1 MVVLWFLAGVA
12 VFSYYFVP
20 GGVRISFAAADIGF
34 RFRGGVLDA
43 DVSADRCAHRA
54 EGRGGVVKD
63 CVKRQV
69 VLVFQGA
76 FCQTNRIELDGIFRY
91 AAKAGWT
98 IQTIEYDTAAASRLH
113 EKMSRRD
120 YDAKPLI
127 AFWKPAGCIVECSG
141 QKSKFEIRDFGR
153 IPTVF
158 LDQHPSVIGNG
169 AVCVS
174 SDASSI
180 AECAAKEL
188 LPLGFLHYAYLPWSP
203 ETVWSR
209 ERQEAFS
216 CRVRMNGK
224 KMHVFSGKAKMSE
237 ALKYR
242 KELSAWMASL
252 PKPCGVFAAN
262 DYLAEQVL
270 STCAAEGI
278 AVPDEVA
285 VLGVDDEVQICEN
298 TKPTL
303 SSIRTDN
310 ENAGYMAAELLAKRM
325 EYPRAKVP
333 SRVFGALGVTRRAS
347 TRRFPNAD
355 RRVVKALEFI
365 RRHACEGIEPPA
377 VVAEMGCSRSLAD
390 LRFRE
395 MTGHTILD
403 EIHAVRLARVK
414 ELASNPQF
422 DIAAL
427 PDFCGYAS
435 LSDLYRVFRRRVG
448 MTLRH
453 YRNRQ

>member
-1 MVVLWFLAGVA
+1 MRKSNSNSPRKPFL
-12 VFSYYFVP
+12 
-20 GGVRISFAAADIGF
+20 
-34 RFRGGVLDA
+34 
-43 DVSADRCAHRA
+43 
-54 EGRGGVVKD
+54 
-63 CVKRQV
+63 

-76 FCQTNRIELDGIFRY
+76 FCQTNRIELDGVFRF
-91 AAKAGWT
+91 AAQAGWT
-98 IQTIEYDTAAASRLH
+98 VQTIEYDTAAASRLH
-113 EKMSRRD
+113 KKMSRRD
-120 YDAKPLI
+120 YDVKPLI

-141 QKSKFEIRDFGR
+141 QPPKFGVHDFGG

-158 LDQHPSVIGNG
+158 LDQYPSVIGNG

-216 CRVRMNGK
+216 RRVLMNGK
-224 KMHVFSGKAKMSE
+224 KMHIFSGKAKMSE

-242 KELSAWMASL
+242 KELSTWMESL
-252 PKPCGVFAAN
+252 PKPCGILAAN
-262 DYLAEQVL
+262 DYLAERVL
-270 STCAAEGI
+270 STCAADGI

-310 ENAGYMAAELLAKRM
+310 ERAGYLAAELLSKRIAS
-325 EYPRAKVP
+325 PKATIRP
-333 SRVFGALGVTRRAS
+333 CVFGALGVRRRAS
-347 TRRFPNAD
+347 TRLFPNAN
-355 RRVVKALEFI
+355 RRVVRALEFI

-377 VVAEMGCSRSLAD
+377 VVAEMECSRSLAD

-414 ELASNPQF
+414 ELASNPKF

-448 MTLRH
+448 MTLSH
-453 YRNRQ
+453 YRNRQQTGV

>member
-1 MVVLWFLAGVA
+1 MK
-12 VFSYYFVP
+12 
-20 GGVRISFAAADIGF
+20 
-34 RFRGGVLDA
+34 
-43 DVSADRCAHRA
+43 DR
-54 EGRGGVVKD
+54 
-63 CVKRQV
+63 VKRQV

-76 FCQTNRIELDGIFRY
+76 FCQTNRIELDGIFRF

-120 YDAKPLI
+120 YDVKPLI
-127 AFWKPAGCIVECSG
+127 AFWNPAGCIVECAG
-141 QKSKFEIRDFGR
+141 QPSKFTVHDFGR

-158 LDQHPSVIGNG
+158 LDLHPSMIGNG

-174 SDASSI
+174 NDASSI

-188 LPLGFLHYAYLPWSP
+188 LPLGFQHYAYLPWP
-203 ETVWSR
+203 QETVWSR
-209 ERQEAFS
+209 EREEAFA
-216 CRVRMNGK
+216 RRILMNGK
-224 KMHVFSGKAKMSE
+224 KLHVFSEKAKRSE
-237 ALKYR
+237 SLEYR
-242 KELSAWMASL
+242 KGLSVWMASL
-252 PKPCGVFAAN
+252 PKPCGIFAAN

-270 STCAAEGI
+270 STCAADGLI
-278 AVPDEVA
+278 VPDEVA

-298 TKPTL
+298 TSPTL

-310 ENAGYMAAELLAKRM
+310 ENAGYIAAELLAKRIA
-325 EYPRAKVP
+325 YPRAKVP

-347 TRRFPNAD
+347 TRRFPKGD
-355 RRVVKALEFI
+355 PRVLKALEFI

-403 EIHAVRLARVK
+403 EIHAIRLARVK
-414 ELASNPQF
+414 ELASNPRF

-435 LSDLYRVFRRRVG
+435 LSDLFRVFRRRVG

-453 YRNRQ
+453 YRSRLKTGA

>member
-1 MVVLWFLAGVA
+1 M
-12 VFSYYFVP
+12 
-20 GGVRISFAAADIGF
+20 
-34 RFRGGVLDA
+34 
-43 DVSADRCAHRA
+43 
-54 EGRGGVVKD
+54 KN

-76 FCQTNRIELDGIFRY
+76 FCQTNRIELDGIFRF
-91 AAKAGWT
+91 ATKAGWT

-113 EKMSRRD
+113 EKISRRD
-120 YDAKPLI
+120 YDVKPLI
-127 AFWKPAGCIVECSG
+127 AFWKPAGCIVECAG
-141 QKSKFEIRDFGR
+141 QPSKFEVHDFGR

-158 LDQHPSVIGNG
+158 LDQHPSMIGNG

-180 AECAAKEL
+180 AECAAQEL
-188 LPLGFLHYAYLPWSP
+188 LSLGFLHYAYLPWSP

-209 ERQEAFS
+209 ERGEAFAR
-216 CRVRMNGK
+216 RVLMNGK
-224 KMHVFSGKAKMSE
+224 KLHVFSGKAKMSE
-237 ALKYR
+237 SVEYR
-242 KELSAWMASL
+242 RKLSAWMASL
-252 PKPCGVFAAN
+252 PKPCGIFAAN

-270 STCAAEGI
+270 STCAADGI
-278 AVPDEVA
+278 VVPDEVA

-310 ENAGYMAAELLAKRM
+310 ERAGYLAAELLAERM
-325 EYPRAKVP
+325 ATPQATIK
-333 SRVFGALGVTRRAS
+333 SCVFGALGVRRRAS
-347 TRRFPNAD
+347 TRHFPNAD

-414 ELASNPQF
+414 ELASNPKF
-422 DIAAL
+422 DITAL

-435 LSDLYRVFRRRVG
+435 LSDLFRVFRQRVG

-453 YRNRQ
+453 YRNRQKTGV